1 MSAVPRGMIF
11 CSSLM
16 LLAPGIFPKF
26 WSIPTLIS
34 PSAPTITST
43 VSVLIPHIL
52 VVLISRSLYF
62 ESFSVTFVDVFR
74 SDGTDTSISLQ
85 HRLAWSLITIS
96 GLFADSSLSVCI
108 YISLRTVTS
117 SFSVTVSGLCSYHLS
132 GNSIL

>member
-1 MSAVPRGMIF
+1 MDRNLLRRMIF

-26 WSIPTLIS
+26 WSIASLIS
-34 PSAPTITST
+34 PSTPAMTGT

-52 VVLISRSLYF
+52 VVSISRSLYF
-62 ESFSVTFVDVFR
+62 ESFSMTFVEVFR
-74 SDGTDTSISLQ
+74 SDGTDTSITLQ

-108 YISLRTVTS
+108 CISNRIVTS

-132 GNSIL
+132 VL